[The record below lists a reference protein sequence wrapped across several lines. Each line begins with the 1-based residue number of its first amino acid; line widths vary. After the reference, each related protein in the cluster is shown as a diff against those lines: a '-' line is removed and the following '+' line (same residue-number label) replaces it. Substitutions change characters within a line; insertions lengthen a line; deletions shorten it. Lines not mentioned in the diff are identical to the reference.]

1 MVDIKIFVGTNK
13 IKIVSRKAADKI
25 NFWCNRAFVKGN
37 TYYNLPEYLCIPAGM
52 YKNLIFHLIT
62 GQSDLNIEL
71 VYNK

>member
-37 TYYNLPEYLCIPAGM
+37 TYYNLPEDLCI
-52 YKNLIFHLIT
+52 KICVFL
-62 GQSDLNIEL
+62 L
-71 VYNK
+71 VCIKILSFILLQVNQT